1 MPKTYIN
8 NNNNTEKR
16 IIIVDDDVDF
26 TESLQELLIGK
37 NYSVVCANDI
47 FTAKKLL
54 LEFNPQVAL
63 LDIRLG
69 EGSGINLLK
78 IFIEEFPNILC
89 TMLTAYANTETA
101 IECLRLGAYDY
112 LRKPVQP
119 DHLFAVLDRSFDK
132 YLLLKDKSRA
142 ELALQESEE
151 KYRTLVETAPY
162 CIHQMDL
169 DGHIISMNTT
179 GLNMLGAKNEDE
191 VLNRPIL
198 SFYSREDRDWIT
210 KLFSD
215 AKNGKYSEF
224 EYIGKNGYF
233 YLSSFIPISDAR
245 GNITRLM
252 GITQDITERKL
263 SEAKLSE
270 TSNALKETER
280 KFRDLVNNIPGAVYR
295 CKLDKDW
302 TKEYLS
308 PTIEKISGYPA
319 QDFIHNRVRTYTS
332 IIHPDD
338 VQLVEDIVMEG
349 VKSRQPYVIN
359 YRIIHKNGEIRWVY
373 EKGQALY
380 DDNENVIWL
389 DGAVFDNTESHE
401 LSEQLSYQAS
411 HDTLT
416 GLVNRMEFEK
426 RLNRILTTSRK
437 DQSEHALLYLDLDQF
452 KVVND
457 TCGHVAGDELLNQLG
472 ILLNCE
478 VRKRDTIARLGG
490 DEFGVLMEHC
500 SINQAKRVAENLRK
514 VIEGYR
520 FLWEDKYFNI
530 GVSIGLVIIDETIG
544 DMIDILKKADSACYA
559 AKEQGRNRIHLYH
572 ADDEQL
578 SKQHGEMQ
586 WVSRINRALEEDR
599 FAIAIQK
606 IIPLNKNESKN
617 KYYELLIRL
626 NEDGEIITPGKFLSA
641 AERYGIAHKID
652 RWMIQSAFDFFVN
665 HQNILDTISK
675 ISINLSG
682 HSLGDDNFLKFV
694 IKSFENT
701 KMPPGKICFEI
712 TETAAIA
719 NLSKANIFIDK
730 LKEIGCMFAL
740 DDFGSGLSSFAYLKT
755 LEVDF
760 LKIDGFFVKDI
771 NDDPIDFAMVK
782 SINEIGHEMGI
793 KTIAEFVE
801 TEQILE
807 KIQFLG
813 VDYAQGYYFG
823 KPEPIYEITGH

>member
-1 MPKTYIN
+1 MSKTYIDN
-8 NNNNTEKR
+8 NKEKR
-16 IIIVDDDVDF
+16 IIIVDDDMDF
-26 TESLQELLIGK
+26 TESLHELLTGN

-47 FTAKKLL
+47 FTAKKLS

-78 IFIEEFPNILC
+78 IFIEEFPNTLC

-119 DHLFAVLDRSFDK
+119 DDLFAVLERSFEKSQLLFDK
-132 YLLLKDKSRA
+132 VIT
-142 ELALQESEE
+142 EQALQESEK
-151 KYRTLVETAPY
+151 KYRTLVQSAPY

-198 SFYSREDRDWIT
+198 SFYSREDRDWIN

-215 AKNGKYSEF
+215 AINGNYSEF

-233 YLSSFIPISDAR
+233 YLSSFIPISDAN

-302 TKEYLS
+302 TMEYIS
-308 PTIEKISGYPA
+308 PNIEKICGFSEC
-319 QDFIHNRVRTYTS
+319 DFIHNRVRTYAS

-338 VQLVEDIVMEG
+338 RQLVEDAVMEG

-359 YRIIHKNGEIRWVY
+359 YRIIHKTGEVRWVY

-380 DDNENVIWL
+380 DSNENVIWL
-389 DGAVFDNTESHE
+389 DGAIFDNTESHE
-401 LSEQLSYQAS
+401 LSEQLSYQAT

-416 GLVNRMEFEK
+416 GLVNRREFEK
-426 RLNRILTTSRK
+426 RLKRVLITTRK
-437 DQSEHALLYLDLDQF
+437 DKSEHALLYLDLDQF
-452 KVVND
+452 KVIND

-472 ILLNCE
+472 ILLDKE

-500 SINQAKRVAENLRK
+500 SVRQAKRVGENLRT
-514 VIEGYR
+514 IISGYR

-530 GVSIGLVIIDETIG
+530 GVSIGLVIIDETTG
-544 DMIDILKKADSACYA
+544 DITDILKKADSACYA

-572 ADDEQL
+572 TDDEQL

-599 FAIAIQK
+599 FSVAIQK
-606 IIPLNKNESKN
+606 IIPLNKKDLNN
-617 KYYELLIRL
+617 NYYELLIRL
-626 NEDGEIITPGKFLSA
+626 NEDGQIITPNQFLSA
-641 AERYGIAHKID
+641 AERYGIAPKID
-652 RWMIQSAFDFFVN
+652 RWMIQTAFDFFVK

-694 IKSFENT
+694 IKSFDNT
-701 KMPPGKICFEI
+701 NMPPGKICFEI

-730 LKEIGCMFAL
+730 LKEIGCKFAL

-755 LEVDF
+755 LSVDF

-782 SINEIGHEMGI
+782 SINDIGHEMGI

-801 TEQILE
+801 TKQILE
-807 KIQFLG
+807 KIKALG

-823 KPEPIYEITGH
+823 RPEPIYEITGY